1 MPYLLKLFKET
12 FINTKNLII
21 LGGKKSKMSKNVGYG
36 VATIIGIIALL
47 IGCYAGYLIH
57 PDARTIEVEKI
68 VTKDVPVQVEKIVEK
83 EVLVEKIVN
92 IPLDIKATY
101 LDKAIKEF
109 TSEIEDLELTTCDEI
124 EYDEDQ
130 IAVKK
135 VYDAWNVEI
144 DEDEY
149 SVTFSI
155 KLKYLDSDVEEKC
168 YNTFNVNVFY
178 EPEENPEI
186 TILE

>member
-1 MPYLLKLFKET
+1 
-12 FINTKNLII
+12 
-21 LGGKKSKMSKNVGYG
+21 MSKDIGYG

-47 IGCYAGYLIH
+47 IGLYGGYLAH
-57 PDARTIEVEKI
+57 PDAQTIEVEKI
-68 VTKDVPVQVEKIVEK
+68 ITKEVPVQVDKIVEK
-83 EVLVEKIVN
+83 EVEVIKE
-92 IPLDIKATY
+92 IPLDIQATY
-101 LDKAIKEF
+101 LDKAIKDF

-149 SVTFSI
+149 SVTFDV

-178 EPEENPEI
+178 EPDENPEV